1 MNDKFHIYIF
11 KNNKKKKKLK
21 SFVREKLA
29 KDYYENLIKKSNEI
43 IFDKKFESGKECRFH
58 IALITNKFIDGNIHY
73 LDEFGR
79 NITISPKI
87 DDTNYIQIIKTYKV
101 EESIYDVKNDTRI
114 SIDDFFKQ
122 YIKKDKI
129 YMVSQLKNKFIL
141 QNDDD
146 YKLFSLKNYE
156 DCDRLLEI
164 FTTLRDKGNMIIV
177 KDISTVQ
184 RKYLYNLLIE
194 RGFNKKFLYTSYTTY
209 PR

>member
-1 MNDKFHIYIF
+1 M
-11 KNNKKKKKLK
+11 
-21 SFVREKLA
+21 REKLA

-87 DDTNYIQIIKTYKV
+87 DDTNYIQTIKTYRV
-101 EESIYDVKNDTRI
+101 EELIYDVKNDTRI
-114 SIDDFFKQ
+114 SVNDFFKQ
-122 YIKKDKI
+122 YVKKDKI

-141 QNDDD
+141 QNDED
-146 YKLFSLKNYE
+146 YKLFSLKNSE
-156 DCDRLLEI
+156 DCDRLLEV
-164 FTTLRDKGNMIIV
+164 FATLRDKGSMIIV

-194 RGFNKKFLYTSYTTY
+194 RGFNKKFLYTSHTTY

>member
-146 YKLFSLKNYE
+146 YKLFSLKNSE

>member
-1 MNDKFHIYIF
+1 MNNKFHIYIF

-87 DDTNYIQIIKTYKV
+87 DDTNYIQTIKTYRV
-101 EESIYDVKNDTRI
+101 EELIYDVKNDTRI
-114 SIDDFFKQ
+114 SVNDFFKQ
-122 YIKKDKI
+122 YVKKDKI

-141 QNDDD
+141 QNDED
-146 YKLFSLKNYE
+146 YKLFSLKNSE
-156 DCDRLLEI
+156 DCDRLLEV
-164 FTTLRDKGNMIIV
+164 FATLRDKGSMIIV

-194 RGFNKKFLYTSYTTY
+194 RGFNKKFLYTSHTTY

>member
-1 MNDKFHIYIF
+1 MDNKFHIFIF

-21 SFVREKLA
+21 SFVRENIA

-43 IFDKKFESGKECRFH
+43 IFEKKFESGKECRFH
-58 IALITNKFIDGNIHY
+58 IAIITNKFVDGNIHY

-87 DDTNYIQIIKTYKV
+87 DDTNYIQTIKTYRV
-101 EESIYDVKNDTRI
+101 EELIYDVKNDTRV
-114 SIDDFFKQ
+114 SVNDFFKQ
-122 YIKKDKI
+122 YVKKDKI

-146 YKLFSLKNYE
+146 YKLFSLKNSE
-156 DCDRLLEI
+156 DCDRLLEV
-164 FTTLRDKGNMIIV
+164 FTTLRDKGSMIIV
-177 KDISTVQ
+177 KDISTIH
-184 RKYLYNLLIE
+184 RKYLYDLLIE
-194 RGFNKKFLYTSYTTY
+194 KGFNKKFLYTSYTTY

>member
-87 DDTNYIQIIKTYKV
+87 DDTNYIQTIKTYRV
-101 EESIYDVKNDTRI
+101 EELIYDVKNDTRI
-114 SIDDFFKQ
+114 SVNDFFKQ
-122 YIKKDKI
+122 YVKKDKI

-141 QNDDD
+141 QNDED
-146 YKLFSLKNYE
+146 YKLFSLKNSE
-156 DCDRLLEI
+156 DCDRLLEV
-164 FTTLRDKGNMIIV
+164 FTTLRDKGSMIIV

-184 RKYLYNLLIE
+184 RKYLYDLLIE